1 MTTLELIEP
10 VETVQVQPRA
20 LAVAPSPAD
29 LLALALKQGASLE
42 QLERLMALHERFE
55 ANEARRAMTEAMA
68 AFKTEPLTIFK
79 RKQVGYKT
87 KDGDF
92 VGYMHAELS
101 DITDVVGPAMA
112 QHGLAYAWDI
122 KQHDGR
128 VFVTCT
134 VTHKRGH
141 SSSVTMDAPPDSS
154 GKKNTIQQI
163 ASATTYLQRYTLL
176 AAIGMSTKGMDD
188 DGNGGGDGGDTGAT
202 PPPPAPDTYPQDQF
216 DKNLPAWT
224 SVIREGRKT
233 AEQLIAFVSSKAPL
247 TEAQAKTLRA
257 VR

>member
-10 VETVQVQPRA
+10 AEDVQATPRA
-20 LAVAPSPAD
+20 LVAAPSPSD
-29 LLALALKQGASLE
+29 LLAIALQRGASME
-42 QLERLMALHERFE
+42 QLERLMALQERWE
-55 ANEARRAMTEAMA
+55 ANEARREFVAAMA
-68 AFKTEPLTIFK
+68 EFKAEPLVIFK
-79 RKQVGYKT
+79 AKKVGYTT

-92 VGYMHAELS
+92 VGYAHAELS

-112 QHGLAYAWDI
+112 RHGLTYDWNIEQKDA
-122 KQHDGR
+122 R
-128 VFVTCT
+128 VHVSCI

-141 SSSVTMDAPPDSS
+141 SKAVKMDAPPDSS

-188 DGNGGGDGGDTGAT
+188 DGAGSGDDTSGST

-224 SVIREGRKT
+224 KVIREGRKT
-233 AEQLIAFVSSKAPL
+233 ADQLIAFVSSKAPL